1 MTDAPA
7 ATSYIQLSA
16 KDFAALG
23 AQQIAYVKPIA
34 MEGELRFEIHAADGT
49 PVALAES
56 AALAFAAV
64 RQNGLE
70 PLSVH

>member
-1 MTDAPA
+1 MTDGP
-7 ATSYIQLSA
+7 SIHRYIQLSA
-16 KDFAALG
+16 QDFAALG

-34 MEGELRFEIHAADGT
+34 LEGELRFEIHAADGT
-49 PVALAES
+49 PVALVDS
-56 AALAFAAV
+56 ADVAFAAV